1 MTIPNKTIPFVF
13 NHKAVEVELQRQCEY
28 LFSKKMGMEVTL
40 SLRFDD
46 SQNLDTLI
54 LQNRTLKA
62 NITLTWS
69 GSDKTI
75 NIEFPAPYH
84 GVFIIRSDYDTTASK
99 RCWIPMLIDKPGNWI
114 LKKYNEKH
122 KSKKHYHLYRLDNNL
137 EMLYRARG
145 CS

>member
-1 MTIPNKTIPFVF
+1 MTNLEKTIPFVF
-13 NHKAVEVELQRQCEY
+13 NHQAVEVELQRQCDY

-40 SLRFDD
+40 SLRFDCP
-46 SQNLDTLI
+46 QNLETLI
-54 LQNRTLKA
+54 HQNRTLKA

-69 GSDKTI
+69 GSDKII

-114 LKKYNEKH
+114 LKKYKEKEEKTEIIH
-122 KSKKHYHLYRLDNNL
+122 RL
-137 EMLYRARG
+137 A
-145 CS
+145 